1 MKSDLDK
8 ILINENLDEKDIITL
23 LKIDKKEQLLKLFK
37 KSTAVKEQYIGNTVH
52 YRGLIEFSNICIKD
66 CNYCGIRAKNNKVQ
80 RYDVSDKEILSAVS
94 FAYENDYGSIVL
106 QSGERQDEKFIL
118 RVDKLLKEM
127 KKLTNNKIGITLSCG
142 EQTTKTYQQWYNSG
156 AHRYLLRI
164 ESSSN
169 ELYNKIHPEDEKHSF
184 EKRYNALKALQ
195 EIGYQTGTG
204 VMVGLPFQTYKNL
217 AADLLFMKEFDI
229 DMCGLGP
236 YIEHEDTP
244 LFQYNDLLIPL
255 EERLLLTLKMI
266 AILRIIMKDI
276 NIAAATALQAIDK
289 LGREKA
295 ISIGANI
302 LMPNITPG
310 KYRDDY
316 ALYQNKPC
324 TKTEAFECKSCLD
337 ARMKLIKNDVGY
349 GKWGDS
355 LHYHNR
361 KHN

>member
-1 MKSDLDK
+1 MDINLDK
-8 ILINENLDEKDIITL
+8 ILSKKSLNKEDIIAL
-23 LKIDKKEQLLKLFK
+23 LKIDQKEQLLKLFE
-37 KSTAVKEQYIGNTVH
+37 KSTAVKEKHIGNIVH
-52 YRGLIEFSNICIKD
+52 YRGLIEFSNICYKD
-66 CNYCGIRAKNNKVQ
+66 CHYCGIRAKNYKVH
-80 RYDVSDKEILSAVS
+80 RYDVSDEEILSAVT

-106 QSGERQDEKFIL
+106 QSGERQDENFIL
-118 RVDKLLKEM
+118 RVDKLLKKI
-127 KKLTNNKIGITLSCG
+127 KKLTKKKIGITLSCG
-142 EQTTKTYQQWYNSG
+142 EQTEKTYRKWFNSG

-164 ESSSN
+164 ETSDK
-169 ELYNKIHPEDEKHSF
+169 ELYHKIHPKNKKHSI
-184 EKRYNALKALQ
+184 EKRYTALEKLK

-204 VMVGLPFQTYKNL
+204 VMVGLPFQSYENL
-217 AADLLFMKEFDI
+217 AADLLFMKDFDI
-229 DMCGLGP
+229 DMCGMGP

-244 LFQYNDLLIPL
+244 LFQYNGLLMPL
-255 EERLLLTLKMI
+255 EDRLLCSLKMI
-266 AILRIIMKDI
+266 AILRILMKDI

-337 ARMKLIKNDVGY
+337 ARMKLIKNDIGY

-355 LHYHNR
+355 LHYLNR